1 MESGAVSN
9 IASDVIGWKAA
20 AAASG
25 RADLQEWALRLEL
38 EQRRLLS
45 AGVEVSR
52 SAVAAAADYRAA
64 VSAAER
70 MLGPVDNWSTLV
82 MCADVIGSGVELR
95 RVEVRAGASE
105 VQRLA
110 LVVLASDLQ
119 QLQERWLAAVAI
131 RADLQEQLRRV
142 QMQLVEVHREQ
153 LAECVGGPAV
163 SAEAVPAAD
172 VPTSVPGLQSRPTMA
187 AG

>member
-1 MESGAVSN
+1 MS

-52 SAVAAAADYRAA
+52 LAVAAAADYRAA

-187 AG
+187 AS

>member
-1 MESGAVSN
+1 MESGAVS

-20 AAASG
+20 AASG
-25 RADLQEWALRLEL
+25 RADLQETADQLGAER
-38 EQRRLLS
+38 RRLVCVG
-45 AGVEVSR
+45 AEVGAA
-52 SAVAAAADYRAA
+52 AVAAAADYRAA
-64 VSAAER
+64 VAAAER
-70 MLGPVDNWSTLV
+70 QLGPADNWSTLV
-82 MCADVIGSGVELR
+82 TCADVIGSGVELR
-95 RVEVRAGASE
+95 RVELRAGASE

-110 LVVLASDLQ
+110 LALVAADLQ
-119 QLQERWLAAVAI
+119 QLGERWLFVLAV

-153 LAECVGGPAV
+153 LAERVGGPAV
-163 SAEAVPAAD
+163 IAEAVPAAD